1 MKTQVSRWGNSLAVR
16 IPRHI
21 ADSANLREGDDLE
34 LAVKSGIVTMKP
46 SDKQPRLKD
55 LVAKI
60 TPENRHHEIEWGLPQ
75 GNEIW

>member
-21 ADSANLREGDDLE
+21 ADSANLREGDNLE
-34 LAVKSGIVTMKP
+34 LAVKGGVVTMKP
-46 SDKQPRLKD
+46 SDNQPTLKD

-60 TPENRHHEIEWGLPQ
+60 TPENRHHEIEWGSPQ